1 MDSLSIVALL
11 FIPVMV
17 VMIAALIVFL
27 GTLPGK
33 IARKREHPW
42 SDAVNAASWIGLVTG
57 VLWPFAFVWAFLPLP
72 RAASNTITA
81 DQPADEKDNGGGE
94 DNESLQEKI
103 DALEEELARVEAE
116 RSETGGE
123 EATA

>member
-42 SDAVNAASWIGLVTG
+42 ADAVNAASWIGLVTG
-57 VLWPFAFVWAFLPLP
+57 VLWPFAFVWAFVPLP
-72 RAASNTITA
+72 QAASNTITA

-103 DALEEELARVEAE
+103 DALEAELARVKAE
-116 RSETGGE
+116 RSETGEE